1 MSAASP
7 RKYYGILDWA
17 IPLPIACPLLVN
29 NFTLK
34 IFTKLN
40 HVTYVILLDKRNC
53 HTLLVVVKHQINLSY
68 STLIFGVLSLLLVF
82 MATNFFLTVVDDFT
96 RFTWVILLKSKSE
109 VRNSIKNFVI
119 FAENQFN
126 TKVKF
131 IRSDNGAGF
140 IMPEFYLSRGIIH
153 QTSVL
158 RPISKMGGSRE
169 NINIS

>member
-1 MSAASP
+1 
-7 RKYYGILDWA
+7 
-17 IPLPIACPLLVN
+17 
-29 NFTLK
+29 
-34 IFTKLN
+34 
-40 HVTYVILLDKRNC
+40 
-53 HTLLVVVKHQINLSY
+53 
-68 STLIFGVLSLLLVF
+68 

-126 TKVKF
+126 TNVKF

-158 RPISKMGGSRE
+158 RPLNKMEGSRE